1 MPKTRKILKKGPGNK
16 TRGWKKMSP
25 GTHERTSMLKKCGKK
40 CFLGPNKSFPIC
52 KKKTCKIIPQGVY
65 SAYIR
70 GRQYSSKGSSYKKIA
85 KKANIL
91 IKKMKLR
98 SN

>member
-1 MPKTRKILKKGPGNK
+1 M
-16 TRGWKKMSP
+16 WKKM
-25 GTHERTSMLKKCGKK
+25 
-40 CFLGPNKSFPIC
+40 FLGPNKSLPIC

-70 GRQYSSKGSSYKKIA
+70 ARQYSSKGSSYKKIA
-85 KKANIL
+85 KKANTL

>member
-1 MPKTRKILKKGPGNK
+1 MALTKKNNRKGRGRA

-25 GTHERTSMLKKCGKK
+25 GTHQRTLMLKKCGKK

-52 KKKTCKIIPQGVY
+52 KKNTCKIMPQGVY

-70 GRQYSSKGSSYKKIA
+70 ARQYSSKGKKYKKIA
-85 KKANIL
+85 NKANTL
-91 IKKMKLR
+91 IKKMNLR
-98 SN
+98 SS